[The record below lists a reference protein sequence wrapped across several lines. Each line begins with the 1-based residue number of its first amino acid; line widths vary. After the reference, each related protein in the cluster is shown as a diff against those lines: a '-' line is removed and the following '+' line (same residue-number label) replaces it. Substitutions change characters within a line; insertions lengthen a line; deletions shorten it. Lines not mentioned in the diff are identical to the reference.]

1 VTFGPVEARST
12 DDLSAT
18 IEDPKEDEA
27 AGKPGETRSTDDLS
41 ATIEDPK
48 EDGAAG
54 KGKKRKNKKKKKKN
68 KKKNKKIKITPVG
81 DSGADPGA

>member
-1 VTFGPVEARST
+1 MYLSICPFINRSC
-12 DDLSAT
+12 
-18 IEDPKEDEA
+18 
-27 AGKPGETRSTDDLS
+27 GKPGETRSTDDLS